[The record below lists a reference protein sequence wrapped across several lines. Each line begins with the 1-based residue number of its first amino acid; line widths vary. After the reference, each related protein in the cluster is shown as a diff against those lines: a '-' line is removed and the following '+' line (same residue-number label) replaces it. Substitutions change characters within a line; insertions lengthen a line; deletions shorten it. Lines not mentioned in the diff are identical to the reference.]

1 MKVSSSLQ
9 NPIMNINLWKWSKI
23 IIIILLRDV
32 SLGTGDTIHQP
43 GNSGSISSIK
53 SINTLSNSWPL
64 VAWMH
69 YIDRLHIWVLDVI
82 SWSFVIPPLVKR
94 LDFQDS
100 FDQLTEDILRPE
112 LPWHRRL
119 LLAQNQCQLV
129 TFGSAEAHSHS
140 LTYPEHGYLSAT
152 LTWMQ

>member
-1 MKVSSSLQ
+1 MKQ
-9 NPIMNINLWKWSKI
+9 III

-43 GNSGSISSIK
+43 GNSGIDSLYKKHKHTFKFLTIGCVNALHRS
-53 SINTLSNSWPL
+53 TAHLSAGRHQVEL
-64 VAWMH
+64 CH
-69 YIDRLHIWVLDVI
+69 
-82 SWSFVIPPLVKR
+82 PPLVKR

-100 FDQLTEDILRPE
+100 FDQLTGDILRPE

-129 TFGSAEAHSHS
+129 TTGSAEAHSHS
-140 LTYPEHGYLSAT
+140 LTYPEHGYVSAT
-152 LTWMQ
+152 LTSMQ